1 MSYKLTPQ
9 VNHRV
14 EVAGHLDAADVDQE
28 RQAIVN
34 TLRRRAVIPGFRP
47 GKAPLSLVQKRFA
60 ADIEDELKERLVGM
74 VWTEVVEGEDDFHP
88 ITSPRLRSADFE
100 QDGGFTVAAEVEV
113 RPRFDLPDVAGLTLP
128 DFSLE
133 VEEGE
138 IAAELDNLC
147 KENASWEP
155 ADDEPAADGLMVEAD
170 LHGEM
175 PDGDQDP
182 YTEENARFVV
192 GAPGVPE
199 EVSQVLQGAK
209 VGDERVAERC
219 FPEDDSNAARAGKTV
234 RYNITVKSVKRQQLP
249 ELDDDL
255 AKTVGFDS
263 LDDLRERIVEALGRN
278 KRALRRDRWRRGL
291 LDQLEADFDIQE
303 LPASLVQ
310 SAVNDEMHRLAYSM
324 AMQGMVPEPDKL
336 DWQELSAKVEPQAR
350 RKVLDTLVLEEL
362 AAAWEMEVPEA
373 DVDTFVAS
381 EAAQMG
387 IPPAEHKANLA
398 KENKLDGIRHA
409 ARISATVDEL
419 IRRAGGEED

>member
-14 EVAGHLDAADVDQE
+14 EVAGHLDAADVEEQ

-47 GKAPLSLVQKRFA
+47 GKAPLSLVAKRFA
-60 ADIEDELKERLVGM
+60 SDIEDELKDRLVGM
-74 VWTEVVEGEDDFHP
+74 VWSEVVEGEDDFQP

-113 RPRFDLPDVAGLTLP
+113 RPRFELADVASLTLP
-128 DFSLE
+128 EFSLE
-133 VEEGE
+133 VEEE
-138 IAAELDNLC
+138 EVQAELDKLV

-155 ADDEPAADGLMVEAD
+155 ADDQTAADGLMVEAD

-175 PDGDQDP
+175 IDGDQDP

-209 VGDERVAERC
+209 VGDERTAERR

-234 RYNITVKSVKRQQLP
+234 RYHINVKSIKREQLP

-263 LDDLRERIVEALGRN
+263 LDELRQRIVEALGRN
-278 KRALRRDRWRRGL
+278 KRGLRRDRWRRSL
-291 LDQLEADFDIQE
+291 LDQLEADVDLDE
-303 LPASLVQ
+303 LPSSLVQ
-310 SAVNDEMHRLAYSM
+310 SAVNEEMHRLAYTM

-336 DWQELSAKVEPQAR
+336 DWQELRTKVEPQAR
-350 RKVLDTLVLEEL
+350 RKVLDTLVLEQL

-373 DVDTFVAS
+373 DVDAFVAS

-387 IPPAEHKANLA
+387 VPPAEHKANLA
-398 KENKLDGIRHA
+398 KEDKLDGIRHA
-409 ARISATVDEL
+409 ARISGTVDEL